1 MVFFIFNFFFN
12 TRQIQQKLRL
22 HNFQLQYLVARA
34 FHTKI
39 SYQRN
44 RLFFFLTN
52 TRVTTH
58 THTHTRGVFKFNFM
72 GDGGDFPDGS
82 FEICY
87 KYWHYCLLFVRYYT
101 GRRIQCNLKLFIL
114 FGCTEK
120 WVHIIIY
127 LENYIQR
134 IAMDIDVIKRETRR
148 N

>member
-58 THTHTRGVFKFNFM
+58 THTHTPEAFSSSILWGTGAIFPMEVLRFVTNTDITAYYLCGIIQA
-72 GDGGDFPDGS
+72 GG
-82 FEICY
+82 Y
-87 KYWHYCLLFVRYYT
+87 
-101 GRRIQCNLKLFIL
+101 N
-114 FGCTEK
+114 
-120 WVHIIIY
+120 
-127 LENYIQR
+127 
-134 IAMDIDVIKRETRR
+134 VI
-148 N
+148 